1 MYDMMMNIKILNFN
15 LNILLAMLIYIYIY
29 IKEKFTPMAS
39 GIVSHVQTKNITGN
53 NSKVI

>member
-15 LNILLAMLIYIYIY
+15 LNILLAMLIYIY

>member
-1 MYDMMMNIKILNFN
+1 MMMNIKILNFN